1 MLEAAVMAEPIT
13 PERGACFDLAA
24 IARDMRESEA
34 YRQTGHTARTIVR
47 EPDLRIV
54 LVVMRAGSA
63 IKEHKADDTTS
74 VQALMGRMDLR
85 LPDRV
90 AALPAGALVV
100 LERGLPHSVEAH
112 EDSTFLLT
120 LGGRPAR

>member
-1 MLEAAVMAEPIT
+1 MTDPIP
-13 PERGACFDLAA
+13 PERGTCFDLGA
-24 IARDMRESEA
+24 IARDMRESDA
-34 YRQTGHTARTIVR
+34 YRHTGHTARTIVR

-54 LVVMRAGSA
+54 LVVMRAGSV

-74 VQALMGRMDLR
+74 VQALMGRMRLR
-85 LPDRV
+85 LPERV
-90 AALPAGALVV
+90 AALSAGALLV
-100 LERGLPHSVEAH
+100 LERGLPHTVEAD

>member
-1 MLEAAVMAEPIT
+1 MADPST
-13 PERGACFDLAA
+13 FDLDA
-24 IARDMRESEA
+24 ISREMRETEA
-34 YRQTGHTARTIVR
+34 YQRTGHTARTIVR

-54 LVVMRAGSA
+54 LVVMRAGSV

-74 VQALMGRMDLR
+74 VHALEGRMDLR

-90 AALPAGALVV
+90 ATLTVGSLLVM
-100 LERGLPHSVEAH
+100 ERGLPHAVEAH

-120 LGGRPAR
+120 LGGRPAQS

>member
-1 MLEAAVMAEPIT
+1 MTEPIT

-24 IARDMRESEA
+24 IARDMRESDA
-34 YRQTGHTARTIVR
+34 YRHTGHTARTIVR

-54 LVVMRAGSA
+54 LVVMRGGSV

-74 VQALMGRMDLR
+74 VQALMGRMRLR
-85 LPDRV
+85 LPERV
-90 AALPAGALVV
+90 AALSAGALLV
-100 LERGLPHSVEAH
+100 LERGLPHTVEAD